1 MKKSIYTVFV
11 LALLTFANAFGQRP
25 FIQLTFT
32 ATYGGQALTIDSIN
46 IQNLTQGGDTMLFA
60 PDTVLVLNYV
70 TGIGDNIETGKNRL
84 SVSQNFP
91 NPFDGKTSFMLNVP
105 EKDLI
110 KINVFDLIGREV
122 ANFTDILDAGSHS
135 FTFDAGN
142 DKYYLLT
149 AKSSSVSKSIKMM
162 NFGNDRHQIKL
173 DYQGKTESA
182 DFKSQKALSS
192 FDYALGDQ
200 LRFIGYAA
208 TIYGVGS
215 DVLEDAPQISKTYQ
229 FAILEGVPCPGMPTV
244 TDTDGNFYKTVQIG
258 DQCWMKE
265 NLKVGNIIDGSQN
278 QTDNGIIEKYCYN
291 NDTTNCDV
299 YGGLYLWDEMMQYST
314 TPGVQGICMSGWHL
328 PTDHEWT
335 ALTNYLGGED
345 VAGGAMKEAGT
356 THWLA
361 PNTGAINESGFSGLP
376 GGYNYSGSFGNLG
389 SYGNWWS
396 STESFSDAS
405 GWSLYYFNGG
415 VLRYYTHHP
424 YGVSVRCVRD

>member
-1 MKKSIYTVFV
+1 
-11 LALLTFANAFGQRP
+11 
-25 FIQLTFT
+25 
-32 ATYGGQALTIDSIN
+32 
-46 IQNLTQGGDTMLFA
+46 MLFA

-162 NFGNDRHQIKL
+162 NFDNDRHQIKL
-173 DYQGKTESA
+173 NYQGKTEST
-182 DFKSQKALSS
+182 DFKSQKAIGS
-192 FDYALGDQ
+192 FDYALGDH

-208 TIYGVGS
+208 TTYGVGS
-215 DVLEDAPQISKTYQ
+215 DVLEDAPQISKTYK
-229 FAILEGVPCPGMPTV
+229 FAILEGVPCPGVPSV
-244 TDTDGNFYKTVQIG
+244 SDADGNIYNTVQIG
-258 DQCWMKE
+258 GQCWMKE
-265 NLKVGNIIDGSQN
+265 NLKVGAMVNGSVE
-278 QTDNGIIEKYCYN
+278 QTNNSIIEKYCYN
-291 NDTTNCDV
+291 NDPPNCDV
-299 YGGLYLWDEMMQYST
+299 YGGLYQWDEMMQYST

-328 PTDHEWT
+328 PTDDEWT

-361 PNTGAINESGFSGLP
+361 PNTGATNSRGFTGLP
-376 GGYNYSGSFGNLG
+376 AGVRISDGLFGYLG
-389 SYGNWWS
+389 YYAYFWS
-396 STESFSDAS
+396 STEYS
-405 GWSLYYFNGG
+405 GSIAWDRNLYYDGSYVYRFDDYKVHGF
-415 VLRYYTHHP
+415 
-424 YGVSVRCVRD
+424 SVRCLKD